1 MDPWIKYFKELQIVI
16 QTKDLHFQYSADSF
30 SLRIPDVRVESGEK
44 VAITGASGSG
54 KTTFLSLLS
63 GILLPNSGEISVG
76 GNEVSRLSDRKRREF
91 RLRNIGFVFQD
102 FELIEYLSAHDNI
115 LLPFRLNPA
124 MRMNSE
130 VVSRASELASKMGID
145 DKMKRYP
152 SQLSQGEKQRVA
164 LCRAL
169 ITNPEYVFADEATG
183 NLDPANKKMILDLLL
198 KELALTGGTL
208 LAITHDHELIDR
220 FDRTIDFN
228 EIAS

>member
-1 MDPWIKYFKELQIVI
+1 MI
-16 QTKDLHFQYSADSF
+16 QTKDLHFQYAADSF
-30 SLRIPDVRVESGEK
+30 SLRIPNVRVESGEK

-76 GNEVSRLSDRKRREF
+76 GNEVSRLSDGKRREF
-91 RLRNIGFVFQD
+91 RLKNIGFVFQD

-124 MRMNSE
+124 MRMNAE
-130 VVSRASELASKMGID
+130 VVSRAGELASKMGID

-152 SQLSQGEKQRVA
+152 AQLSQGEKQRVA

-183 NLDPANKKMILDLLL
+183 NLDPENKKLILDLLM

-208 LAITHDHELIDR
+208 LAITHDHELIDH
-220 FDRTIDFN
+220 FDRKIDFN
-228 EIAS
+228 EIASR

>member
-1 MDPWIKYFKELQIVI
+1 MIK
-16 QTKDLHFQYSADSF
+16 TKDLHFQYAADSF
-30 SLRIPDVRVESGEK
+30 SLRIPDLRVETGEK

-63 GILLPNSGEISVG
+63 GILLPNSGEISAG
-76 GNEVSRLSDRKRREF
+76 GNEVSRLSDKKRREF
-91 RLRNIGFVFQD
+91 RLKTIGFVFQD
-102 FELIEYLSAHDNI
+102 FELIEYLSSQDNI

-124 MRMNSE
+124 MRMNAE
-130 VVSRASELASKMGID
+130 VLSRASELASKMGIE

-169 ITNPEYVFADEATG
+169 ITNPKYVFADEATG
-183 NLDPANKKMILDLLL
+183 NLDPENKKLILDLLMQ
-198 KELALTGGTL
+198 ELALTGGTL
-208 LAITHDHELIDR
+208 LAITHDHALIDR

-228 EIAS
+228 KIAGG